1 MDGLGSVFAGVLIT
15 DLLRYLLGAGL
26 VFLVLWKW
34 LGKRLA
40 HRRIAP
46 DYPPTQQLRREFL
59 YSMSTVLIFASNG
72 MLVYALAIGGQITI
86 YKDVAAFGWPYTIAS
101 LLLLIVLH
109 DAYFYWTHR
118 LLHHP
123 LLFRRVHSVHH
134 RSRNPSPWAAYAF
147 HPLEAA
153 IHAIFLPLALLMIPA
168 HPAVLFFFVIHMVLR
183 NALGH
188 SGFEI
193 YPRDA
198 VRRWPW
204 QWLTSTTHHQL
215 HHERFEA
222 NFGLY
227 FIWWDRWR
235 GTEYMDYCDVF
246 DAVTTRPKAVP

>member
-1 MDGLGSVFAGVLIT
+1 MDEVWGVMVGVLVG

-46 DYPPTQQLRREFL
+46 DYPPAQQLRREFA
-59 YSMSTVLIFASNG
+59 YSMSTVLIFASVG
-72 MLVYALAIGGQITI
+72 FWVYTQAINRNFTV
-86 YKDVAAFGWPYTIAS
+86 YKDVGDFGWPYTIAS
-101 LLLLIVLH
+101 LFFLIVLH

-118 LLHHP
+118 ALHHP
-123 LLFRRVHSVHH
+123 RLFKSVHAIHH

-147 HPLEAA
+147 HPIEALIQA
-153 IHAIFLPLALLMIPA
+153 AFLPLALLLMPA
-168 HPAVLFFFVIHMVLR
+168 HVTVLFIVMVHMMLR

-204 QWLTSTTHHQL
+204 KYLTSATHHQL
-215 HHERFEA
+215 HHQRFEA

-227 FIWWDRWR
+227 FVWWDRWV
-235 GTEYMDYCDVF
+235 GTEYMDYCDAF
-246 DAVTTRPKAVP
+246 DAVTKRGKVTP

>member
-1 MDGLGSVFAGVLIT
+1 VNELGDVVVRVLIG
-15 DLLRYLLGAGL
+15 DFLRYFLGAGL

-34 LGKRLA
+34 LAKRLA

-46 DYPPTQQLRREFL
+46 TYPPPRQLRREFV

-72 MLVYALAIGGQITI
+72 ILVYAFAINGQFAI
-86 YKDVAAFGWPYTIAS
+86 YKDVADFGWLYTIAS
-101 LLLLIVLH
+101 LFMMIVLH

-118 LLHHP
+118 ALHHR
-123 LLFRRVHSVHH
+123 LLFKAVHSVHH

-147 HPLEAA
+147 HPIEAA
-153 IHAIFLPLALLMIPA
+153 IQAAFLPLALLLMPA
-168 HPAVLFFFVIHMVLR
+168 HPTVLFIVMIHMMLR

-188 SGFEI
+188 SGFEV

-204 QWLTSTTHHQL
+204 RWLTSTTHHQM
-215 HHERFEA
+215 HHERSEA

-227 FIWWDRWR
+227 FTWWDRWL
-235 GTEYMDYCDVF
+235 GTEYMDYGDVF
-246 DAVTTRPKAVP
+246 DAVTTRGKVAP

>member
-1 MDGLGSVFAGVLIT
+1 MSELEDVIVRVLIG
-15 DLLRYLLGAGL
+15 DFLRYFLGAGL

-40 HRRIAP
+40 HRRIALS
-46 DYPPTQQLRREFL
+46 YPPPQQLRREL
-59 YSMSTVLIFASNG
+59 AYSMSTALIFASTGIVVYTFAING
-72 MLVYALAIGGQITI
+72 HFSI
-86 YKDVAAFGWPYTIAS
+86 YKDVADFGWLYTIAS
-101 LLLLIVLH
+101 LFILIVLH

-118 LLHHP
+118 ALHHR
-123 LLFRRVHSVHH
+123 LLFKVVHSVHH

-147 HPLEAA
+147 HPIEAA
-153 IHAIFLPLALLMIPA
+153 IQAAFLPLVLLLMPA
-168 HPAVLFFFVIHMVLR
+168 HPTVLFIVMVHMMLR

-227 FIWWDRWR
+227 FTCWDRWL

-246 DAVTTRPKAVP
+246 DAVTTRPKVGP